1 MKGDTRPRRNMV
13 DVNVRHRV
21 TPEQR
26 FRSLYLDHYKQVY
39 MYFRRRTDIECA
51 RDGTADTFL
60 VAWRRL
66 DDVPGGDKTLPWLY
80 GTARRVL
87 ANQWRGRRR
96 ADRLQEKL
104 AGLGADP
111 EPGPEASVVP
121 SAEMQLVLDAMGR
134 LRKPDREIIR
144 LAEWE
149 QLSHADIATVLG
161 CSAHAVDQRLHRAR
175 KRLAKELGLDTV
187 VTAQPAEGGAS

>member
-13 DVNVRHRV
+13 DVNVRDRV
-21 TPEQR
+21 GSEQR
-26 FRSLYLDHYKQVY
+26 FRSLYLDHYRQVY

-66 DDVPGGDKTLPWLY
+66 DDVPGGDRALPWLY

-96 ADRLQEKL
+96 SDQLREKL
-104 AGLGADP
+104 AGFGADP
-111 EPGPEASVVP
+111 EPGPEARVVP
-121 SAEMQLVLDAMGR
+121 SGEIQLVLDALGR
-134 LRKPDREIIR
+134 LSKADREIIR

-149 QLSHADIATVLG
+149 ELTHREIALVLG
-161 CSAHAVDQRLHRAR
+161 CSAHAVDQRLYRAR
-175 KRLAKELGLDTV
+175 RRLAKELGIE
-187 VTAQPAEGGAS
+187 TAAGRATARGGVW

>member
-1 MKGDTRPRRNMV
+1 MV
-13 DVNVRHRV
+13 DVNVRDRV
-21 TPEQR
+21 GSEQR
-26 FRSLYLDHYKQVY
+26 FRALYLDHYKQVY

-66 DDVPGGDKTLPWLY
+66 DDVPGGDRTLPWLY

-87 ANQWRGRRR
+87 ANQWRSRRR
-96 ADRLQEKL
+96 FDQLREKL
-104 AGLGADP
+104 VGFGADP

-121 SAEMQLVLDAMGR
+121 SAEVQLVIDAMGR
-134 LRKPDREIIR
+134 LSKSDREIIR

-149 QLSHADIATVLG
+149 ELTHKEIAFVLG
-161 CSAHAVDQRLHRAR
+161 CSTHAVDQRLHRAR
-175 KRLAKELGLDTV
+175 RRLAKELGIEAT
-187 VTAQPAEGGAS
+187 TGAAAAEGAAS

>member
-1 MKGDTRPRRNMV
+1 MD
-13 DVNVRHRV
+13 DANVRDRV
-21 TPEQR
+21 EQEQR
-26 FRSLYLDHYKQVY
+26 FRSLYLDHYRQVY

-66 DDVPGGDKTLPWLY
+66 DDVPSGDRTLPWLY

-87 ANQWRGRRR
+87 ANQWRSRRR
-96 ADRLQEKL
+96 SDRLQEKL
-104 AGLGADP
+104 VGFGADP
-111 EPGPEASVVP
+111 ELGPEATVVP
-121 SAEMQLVLDAMGR
+121 SSEVQAVLDAMGR
-134 LRKPDREIIR
+134 LSKSDQEIIR

-149 QLSHADIATVLG
+149 ELTHREIALVLD

-175 KRLAKELGLDTV
+175 RRLGKELGLGV
-187 VTAQPAEGGAS
+187 GAEGAALAEGGAS

>member
-1 MKGDTRPRRNMV
+1 MV
-13 DVNVRHRV
+13 DMNVRDRV
-21 TPEQR
+21 EPEQQ
-26 FRSLYLDHYKQVY
+26 FRALYLDHYRQVY
-39 MYFRRRTDIECA
+39 MFFRRRTDIECA

-87 ANQWRGRRR
+87 ANQWRARRR
-96 ADRLQEKL
+96 SDRLREKL
-104 AGLGADP
+104 AGFGSDH

-121 SAEMQLVLDAMGR
+121 SAEAQRVLDAMEQLG
-134 LRKPDREIIR
+134 KSDREIIR

-149 QLSHADIATVLG
+149 ELTHREIALVLG

-175 KRLAKELGLDTV
+175 RRLAKELGLETAAATV
-187 VTAQPAEGGAS
+187 AKAEGGAS

>member
-1 MKGDTRPRRNMV
+1 MV
-13 DVNVRHRV
+13 DVNVRYRV
-21 TPEQR
+21 GSEQR

-87 ANQWRGRRR
+87 ANQWRSRRR
-96 ADRLQEKL
+96 FDRLKEKL
-104 AGLGADP
+104 TGMGVDP
-111 EPGPEASVVP
+111 QPGPEASVVP
-121 SAEMQLVLDAMGR
+121 PAEVQAVLDAMDR
-134 LRKPDREIIR
+134 LRRPDREIIR
-144 LAEWE
+144 LAAWE
-149 QLSHADIATVLG
+149 GLSHGEIATVLG
-161 CSAHAVDQRLHRAR
+161 CSTHAVDQRMYRAR
-175 KRLAKELGLDTV
+175 QRLAAELGIGDAAAA
-187 VTAQPAEGGAS
+187 AQPVEGGVS

>member
-1 MKGDTRPRRNMV
+1 MV
-13 DVNVRHRV
+13 DVNVRDQFGS
-21 TPEQR
+21 EQR

-66 DDVPGGDKTLPWLY
+66 DDVPGGDKALPWLY

-87 ANQWRGRRR
+87 ANQWRSRRR
-96 ADRLQEKL
+96 SDRLQEKL
-104 AGLGADP
+104 TGLGTDP

-121 SAEMQLVLDAMGR
+121 SSEVQMVLDAMGH
-134 LRKPDREIIR
+134 LRKQDREIIR

-149 QLSHADIATVLG
+149 QLAHADIATVLG
-161 CSAHAVDQRLHRAR
+161 CSTHAVDQRLHRAR
-175 KRLAKELGLDTV
+175 SRLGKELGL
-187 VTAQPAEGGAS
+187 AAAAEGAPLTEGSAS